1 MYMLQKRIQNPVKH
15 LSCSFLAKIVN
26 GFQLLT
32 TSEQSSILDFWQG
45 SEYTYF
51 SFRDTSIIEPKC
63 CFRKRKWII
72 SCQKDKLFSH
82 SLFPSSSFFIIK
94 IMLRG
99 SRRESR
105 ICDIRRFFMR
115 YSMQLFFLLRC
126 SMFEKITDAWYFL
139 LFSYDIQYI

>member
-1 MYMLQKRIQNPVKH
+1 MLYVRSSYWGVN
-15 LSCSFLAKIVN
+15 FLGDNLCQTHKAHSEHNQRSKMTFFDKIVN

-94 IMLRG
+94 IILRG

-115 YSMQLFFLLRC
+115 YSM
-126 SMFEKITDAWYFL
+126 
-139 LFSYDIQYI
+139 